1 MEPTPPE
8 GDEPRRSRFEDLSDI
23 QVPPPTARRDA
34 RRPAIV
40 TTAAAVLFVSA
51 LMNGIA
57 AALLSPAGATL
68 WLMGCLAVAQLATAA
83 MAVLLVPIGRPVG
96 ILVGAIGIAVGLSV
110 AIDGAT
116 TSGLITMG
124 LNGFVVYALAASG
137 PSFRRR

>member
-1 MEPTPPE
+1 MEPTPP
-8 GDEPRRSRFEDLSDI
+8 GHDEPRRSRFEDLSDI
-23 QVPPPTARRDA
+23 HVPPPAPRHA

-57 AALLSPAGATL
+57 AALLSPEGATL
-68 WLMGCLAVAQLATAA
+68 WLMASLAAAQLATALA
-83 MAVLLVPIGRPVG
+83 AVLLVPIGRPVG
-96 ILVGAIGIAVGLSV
+96 IVVGVTGIVVGLSV

-137 PSFRRR
+137 PSFRRG

>member
-1 MEPTPPE
+1 MEPTPP
-8 GDEPRRSRFEDLSDI
+8 GDDAPRRSRFEDLSDI
-23 QVPPPTARRDA
+23 QAPPPTPRHA

-57 AALLSPAGATL
+57 AALLSPEGVTL
-68 WLMGCLAVAQLATAA
+68 WLMAGLAVVQLATALA
-83 MAVLLVPIGRPVG
+83 AVLLVPIGRP
-96 ILVGAIGIAVGLSV
+96 IGIVVGVTGIVVGLSV

-137 PSFRRR
+137 PSFRRG